1 MNKEIIEMAEVITKK
16 ELAVIVDGKLSKLK
30 LNFSDAMRYATTL
43 HKAGYR
49 PEMEVKAETAKE
61 IVKNILAFSYYI
73 KFEDT
78 DGTDRE
84 ELVVYESKIKQLAAG
99 YSKEE

>member
-1 MNKEIIEMAEVITKK
+1 MNENIKEIAKIVIK
-16 ELAVIVDGKLSKLK
+16 ELDKNTDGT
-30 LNFSDAMRYATTL
+30 FYTEEIATAL

-49 PEMEVKAETAKE
+49 PEAEVRAETAKE

-78 DGTDRE
+78 NGKDRE
-84 ELVVYESKIKQLAAG
+84 ELVVYESKIKQLAEQYG
-99 YSKEE
+99 KENQRNDM